1 MATTE
6 PTLIY
11 DNDLEQYV
19 IRQMVHSKWYE
30 IIITEDLINQ
40 IKQSNANQY
49 GYLDAMN
56 DLADVQFID
65 NTWQEGQAARKEVE
79 KIIKGLCGL

>member
-6 PTLIY
+6 PMLYFDTE
-11 DNDLEQYV
+11 LEEYV
-19 IRQMVHSKWYE
+19 IRQMIHSEWTE
-30 IIITEDLINQ
+30 IALTQDLINQ
-40 IKQSNANQY
+40 IKQSNANPY

-56 DLADVQFID
+56 DLADVQFIQ
-65 NTWQEGQAARKEVE
+65 NTWQEGEAARKEVE